1 MPNSPL
7 RRQPQRLS
15 KQRGQSIVEYIVVTS
30 LGVLVLTTPVPQA
43 DDPDATGGKSPRSA
57 IGMLVDAVKDAYN
70 SYAYSISL
78 STTIT
83 PF

>member
-1 MPNSPL
+1 MLPIRKPL
-7 RRQPQRLS
+7 HRSSRQ
-15 KQRGQSIVEYIVVTS
+15 KGQSIVEYIVVTS
-30 LGVLVLTTPVPQA
+30 LGVLVLTTPVPQS
-43 DDPDATGGKSPRSA
+43 DDPDATGGKPPRSA
-57 IGMLVDAVKDAYN
+57 IGMLVDALKDAYN

>member
-1 MPNSPL
+1 MPKPSI
-7 RRQPQRLS
+7 RTQPKRLA

-43 DDPDATGGKSPRSA
+43 DDPDATGGKPPRSA
-57 IGMLVDAVKDAYN
+57 IGMLVDAMKDAYN
-70 SYAYSISL
+70 SYAFGISL